1 MKGRKFNIN
10 SRKSFQRSLKHFAGK
25 ANAVN
30 IIGVYGK
37 SDTTSL
43 AALPLN
49 CRFKT
54 CESDIQLAIF
64 EIQADRGCSKGAG
77 CSDRQN
83 TGGNYV
89 FCRP

>member
-64 EIQADRGCSKGAG
+64 EIQTKVTAFSQGRFWNNVINSH
-77 CSDRQN
+77 
-83 TGGNYV
+83 V
-89 FCRP
+89 